1 MDIVLL
7 LDSSD
12 KYRSASF
19 QSEIVFLKD
28 FIDNIDL
35 ENRNVRISLYTFGSS
50 TFSQFTFDMYTTAGD
65 MKQAVDYM
73 WFATG
78 DGKPEPAIQFTVV
91 DAFKDSNGDRECVP
105 NILVVLTHSAL
116 SDTVLIR
123 NVSQELSTRGIQC
136 LFINMAGTS
145 AQSNIQILTN
155 SPSAILPV
163 VDFASLEASAVN
175 VAQLVLARKST
186 ETALSSN

>member
-1 MDIVLL
+1 LDIVLL